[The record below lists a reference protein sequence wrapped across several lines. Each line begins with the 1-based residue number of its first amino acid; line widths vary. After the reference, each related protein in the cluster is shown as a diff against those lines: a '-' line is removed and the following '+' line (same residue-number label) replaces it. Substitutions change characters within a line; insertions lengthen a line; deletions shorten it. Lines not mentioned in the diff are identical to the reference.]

1 MNSITQNFRSKIFA
15 GLAALL
21 PLYLT
26 FFVIKF
32 LFVTL
37 EEMSDPLLKRF
48 NLEIPGLGI
57 ILTVVLI
64 YILGF
69 LVTNFLGRKIFNLGE
84 RIVKKV
90 PIVNM
95 IYTTLKQITD
105 TFTKGSTDAFEGA
118 VYIQYPRQG
127 LWTMA
132 FISGESKT
140 KDGVQNYHL
149 IVTPTPNPTTGF
161 ILIIPECKKYL
172 LYQIESLGDKTVSI
186 SPSQENK
193 VIGTFFLNIL
203 FISSSDFPAFFN
215 FR

>member
-1 MNSITQNFRSKIFA
+1 MNSITQNFRSKLFTGVA
-15 GLAALL
+15 TLL

-48 NLEIPGLGI
+48 NLDIPGLGI
-57 ILTVVLI
+57 ILTVLLI

-140 KDGVQNYHL
+140 KDGVPYYHL
-149 IVTPTPNPTTGF
+149 FVPTTPNPTSG
-161 ILIIPECKKYL
+161 
-172 LYQIESLGDKTVSI
+172 
-186 SPSQENK
+186 
-193 VIGTFFLNIL
+193 FFLMIPQADTVATGMSVEDGL
-203 FISSSDFPAFFN
+203 KTIISGGLLAPEEN
-215 FR
+215 PLP

>member
-37 EEMSDPLLKRF
+37 EEMSDPILKRF
-48 NLEIPGLGI
+48 NLDIPGLGI
-57 ILTVVLI
+57 ILTVLLI

-69 LVTNFLGRKIFNLGE
+69 LVTNFLGRKIFNIGE

-140 KDGVQNYHL
+140 KDGVPYYHL
-149 IVTPTPNPTTGF
+149 FVPTTPNPTSG
-161 ILIIPECKKYL
+161 
-172 LYQIESLGDKTVSI
+172 
-186 SPSQENK
+186 
-193 VIGTFFLNIL
+193 FFLMIPQADTVPTGMSVEDGL
-203 FISSSDFPAFFN
+203 KTIISGGLLAPDENPLP
-215 FR
+215 

>member
-32 LFVTL
+32 LFMTL
-37 EEMSDPLLKRF
+37 EEMSDPILKRF
-48 NLEIPGLGI
+48 NLDIPGLGI
-57 ILTVVLI
+57 ILTVLLI

-69 LVTNFLGRKIFNLGE
+69 LVTNFLGRKIFNIGE

-90 PIVNM
+90 PIVNI

-105 TFTKGSTDAFEGA
+105 TFTKGTTDAFEGA

-140 KDGVQNYHL
+140 KDGVSYYHL
-149 IVTPTPNPTTGF
+149 FVPTTPNPTSG
-161 ILIIPECKKYL
+161 
-172 LYQIESLGDKTVSI
+172 
-186 SPSQENK
+186 
-193 VIGTFFLNIL
+193 FFLMIPQADTVPTGMSVEDGL
-203 FISSSDFPAFFN
+203 KTIISGGLLAPDENPLP
-215 FR
+215 

>member
-37 EEMSDPLLKRF
+37 EEMSDPILIRF
-48 NLEIPGLGI
+48 NLDIPGLGI
-57 ILTVVLI
+57 ILTVLLI

-69 LVTNFLGRKIFNLGE
+69 LVTNFLGRKIFNIGE

-140 KDGVQNYHL
+140 KDGVPYYHL
-149 IVTPTPNPTTGF
+149 FVPTTPNPTSG
-161 ILIIPECKKYL
+161 
-172 LYQIESLGDKTVSI
+172 
-186 SPSQENK
+186 
-193 VIGTFFLNIL
+193 FFLMIPQADTVATGMSVEDGL
-203 FISSSDFPAFFN
+203 KTIISGGLLAPDENPLP
-215 FR
+215 

>member
-1 MNSITQNFRSKIFA
+1 MNSITQNFRSKLFA
-15 GLAALL
+15 GVATLL

-48 NLEIPGLGI
+48 NLDIPGLGI
-57 ILTVVLI
+57 ILTVLLI

-105 TFTKGSTDAFEGA
+105 TFTKGSTDGFEGA

-140 KDGVQNYHL
+140 KDGVPYYHL
-149 IVTPTPNPTTGF
+149 FVPTTPNPTSG
-161 ILIIPECKKYL
+161 
-172 LYQIESLGDKTVSI
+172 
-186 SPSQENK
+186 
-193 VIGTFFLNIL
+193 FFLMIPQADTVATGMSVEEGL
-203 FISSSDFPAFFN
+203 KTIISGGLLAPEEN
-215 FR
+215 PLP

>member
-1 MNSITQNFRSKIFA
+1 MNSITQNFRSKLFA
-15 GLAALL
+15 GLATLL

-48 NLEIPGLGI
+48 NLDIPGLGI
-57 ILTVVLI
+57 ILTVLLI

-140 KDGVQNYHL
+140 KDGVPYYHL
-149 IVTPTPNPTTGF
+149 FVPTTPNPTSG
-161 ILIIPECKKYL
+161 
-172 LYQIESLGDKTVSI
+172 
-186 SPSQENK
+186 
-193 VIGTFFLNIL
+193 FFLMIPQTDTVATGMSVEDGL
-203 FISSSDFPAFFN
+203 KTIISGGLLAPDENPLP
-215 FR
+215 

>member
-1 MNSITQNFRSKIFA
+1 MNSITQNFRSKLFA
-15 GLAALL
+15 GVATLL

-48 NLEIPGLGI
+48 NLDIPGLGI
-57 ILTVVLI
+57 ILTVLLI

-84 RIVKKV
+84 QIVKKV

-140 KDGVQNYHL
+140 KDGVPYYHL
-149 IVTPTPNPTTGF
+149 FVPTTPNPTSG
-161 ILIIPECKKYL
+161 
-172 LYQIESLGDKTVSI
+172 
-186 SPSQENK
+186 
-193 VIGTFFLNIL
+193 FFLMIPQADTVATGMSVEDGL
-203 FISSSDFPAFFN
+203 KTIISGGLLAPEEN
-215 FR
+215 PLP

>member
-1 MNSITQNFRSKIFA
+1 MNSITQNFRSKLFA
-15 GLAALL
+15 GVATLL

-37 EEMSDPLLKRF
+37 EEMSDPILKRF
-48 NLEIPGLGI
+48 NLDIPGLGI
-57 ILTVVLI
+57 ILTVLLI

-69 LVTNFLGRKIFNLGE
+69 LVTNFLGRKIFNIGE

-140 KDGVQNYHL
+140 KDGVPYYHL
-149 IVTPTPNPTTGF
+149 FVPTTPNPTSG
-161 ILIIPECKKYL
+161 
-172 LYQIESLGDKTVSI
+172 
-186 SPSQENK
+186 
-193 VIGTFFLNIL
+193 FFLMIPQADTVATGMSVEDGL
-203 FISSSDFPAFFN
+203 KTIISGGLLAPDENPLP
-215 FR
+215 

>member
-1 MNSITQNFRSKIFA
+1 MNSITQNFRSKLFA
-15 GLAALL
+15 GLATLL

-48 NLEIPGLGI
+48 NLDIPGLGI
-57 ILTVVLI
+57 ILTVLLI

-140 KDGVQNYHL
+140 KDGVPYYHL
-149 IVTPTPNPTTGF
+149 FVPTTPNPTSG
-161 ILIIPECKKYL
+161 
-172 LYQIESLGDKTVSI
+172 
-186 SPSQENK
+186 
-193 VIGTFFLNIL
+193 FFLMIPQADTVATGMSVEDGL
-203 FISSSDFPAFFN
+203 KTIISGGLLAPEEN
-215 FR
+215 PLP

>member
-1 MNSITQNFRSKIFA
+1 MNSITQNFRSKLFA
-15 GLAALL
+15 GLATLL

-48 NLEIPGLGI
+48 NLDIPGLGI
-57 ILTVVLI
+57 ILTVLLI

-105 TFTKGSTDAFEGA
+105 TFTKGSTDGFEGA

-140 KDGVQNYHL
+140 KDGVPYYHL
-149 IVTPTPNPTTGF
+149 FVPTTPNPTSG
-161 ILIIPECKKYL
+161 
-172 LYQIESLGDKTVSI
+172 
-186 SPSQENK
+186 
-193 VIGTFFLNIL
+193 FFLMIPQADTVATGMSVEDGL
-203 FISSSDFPAFFN
+203 KTIISGGLLAPDENPLP
-215 FR
+215 

>member
-1 MNSITQNFRSKIFA
+1 MNSITQNFRSKLFA
-15 GLAALL
+15 GLATLL

-37 EEMSDPLLKRF
+37 EEMSDPILKRF
-48 NLEIPGLGI
+48 NLDIPGLGI
-57 ILTVVLI
+57 ILTVLLI

-140 KDGVQNYHL
+140 KDGVPYYHL
-149 IVTPTPNPTTGF
+149 FVPTTPNPTSG
-161 ILIIPECKKYL
+161 
-172 LYQIESLGDKTVSI
+172 
-186 SPSQENK
+186 
-193 VIGTFFLNIL
+193 FFLMIPQADTVATGMSVEEGL
-203 FISSSDFPAFFN
+203 KTIISGGLLAPEEN
-215 FR
+215 PLP

>member
-1 MNSITQNFRSKIFA
+1 MNSITQNFRSKLFA
-15 GLAALL
+15 GVATLL

-48 NLEIPGLGI
+48 NLDIPGLGI
-57 ILTVVLI
+57 ILTVLLI

-90 PIVNM
+90 PIVNI

-140 KDGVQNYHL
+140 KDGVPYYHL
-149 IVTPTPNPTTGF
+149 FVPTTPNPTSG
-161 ILIIPECKKYL
+161 
-172 LYQIESLGDKTVSI
+172 
-186 SPSQENK
+186 
-193 VIGTFFLNIL
+193 FFLMIPQADTVATGMSVEEGL
-203 FISSSDFPAFFN
+203 KTIISGGLLAPEEN
-215 FR
+215 PLP

>member
-37 EEMSDPLLKRF
+37 EEMSDPILKRF
-48 NLEIPGLGI
+48 NLDIPGLGI
-57 ILTVVLI
+57 ILTVLLI

-69 LVTNFLGRKIFNLGE
+69 LVTNFLGRKIFNIGE

-105 TFTKGSTDAFEGA
+105 TFTKGSTDTFEGT

-132 FISGESKT
+132 FISGESKP
-140 KDGVQNYHL
+140 KDGVPYYHL
-149 IVTPTPNPTTGF
+149 FVPTTPNPTSG
-161 ILIIPECKKYL
+161 
-172 LYQIESLGDKTVSI
+172 
-186 SPSQENK
+186 
-193 VIGTFFLNIL
+193 FFLMIPQADTVATGMSVEDGL
-203 FISSSDFPAFFN
+203 KTIISGGLLAPDENPLP
-215 FR
+215 